1 MLTFLEYLNE
11 SKKLVCEGGASGHL
25 GHVFEQPNLT
35 FKQIKDIFSKVFS
48 GKLQLTEKTDGQ
60 NLAITCIDGKVKAAR
75 NKSTLKEP
83 MDIDAVAKKF
93 DGRGAIKDAFVNSMT
108 DLQKALE
115 SLSEEEQNSIF
126 NNGKNFMALEI
137 IYPPT
142 KNVVDYGN
150 RCLLQFHGVSIYDD
164 KWERVSEDKDAA
176 KRLYDML
183 QQHDALKQKTF
194 EITGP
199 AVLRLKDTKSGEDS
213 LKDVLK
219 RLAEVQGDLP
229 DTTTI
234 NKYAKARY
242 IKYIK
247 NRAKEVGLKLKDKS
261 KFVDALSDRLSNVS
275 KKAVSKAE
283 LADIAKK
290 EKLDPKADDVK
301 AFINELESTIQEVNQ
316 VVIKP
321 LEDVVIY
328 AGLRL
333 MKNLV
338 GYISADP
345 KATAKK
351 MADEVGQA
359 IDELSSRETSL
370 DPSKLARFKKNLA
383 KLDTFQRQTS
393 PAEGVVFIYK
403 GKILKMTSTFGAV
416 NQLSG
421 IFKFG

>member
-60 NLAITCIDGKVKAAR
+60 NLAITCINGKVKAAR

-183 QQHDALKQKTF
+183 Q
-194 EITGP
+194 
-199 AVLRLKDTKSGEDS
+199 
-213 LKDVLK
+213 
-219 RLAEVQGDLP
+219 
-229 DTTTI
+229 
-234 NKYAKARY
+234 
-242 IKYIK
+242 
-247 NRAKEVGLKLKDKS
+247 
-261 KFVDALSDRLSNVS
+261 
-275 KKAVSKAE
+275 
-283 LADIAKK
+283 
-290 EKLDPKADDVK
+290 
-301 AFINELESTIQEVNQ
+301 
-316 VVIKP
+316 
-321 LEDVVIY
+321 
-328 AGLRL
+328 
-333 MKNLV
+333 
-338 GYISADP
+338 
-345 KATAKK
+345 
-351 MADEVGQA
+351 
-359 IDELSSRETSL
+359 
-370 DPSKLARFKKNLA
+370 
-383 KLDTFQRQTS
+383 
-393 PAEGVVFIYK
+393 
-403 GKILKMTSTFGAV
+403 
-416 NQLSG
+416 
-421 IFKFG
+421 